1 MTPTQR
7 LAATALG
14 ASGLSITQLA
24 RALTVS
30 PEALRTWTTGTRNAT
45 GPARIL
51 LGLWVR
57 DADLARYVCGVK
69 ELETEDNV

>member
-1 MTPTQR
+1 MTETQQ
-7 LAATALG
+7 LAHLALD
-14 ASGLSITQLA
+14 ASGLPPSRFA
-24 RALTVS
+24 RALGVS
-30 PEALRTWTTGTRNAT
+30 VEALRTWTTGTRT
-45 GPARIL
+45 VSGPARIL